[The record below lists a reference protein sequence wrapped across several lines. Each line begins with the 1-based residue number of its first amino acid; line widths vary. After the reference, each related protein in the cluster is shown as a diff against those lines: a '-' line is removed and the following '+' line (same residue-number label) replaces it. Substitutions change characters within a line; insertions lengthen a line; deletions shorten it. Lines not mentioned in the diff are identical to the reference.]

1 MLNIVPVIINFNIS
15 VLIQFLLIPVY
26 ALLLYILLV
35 VVSAFFV
42 DTTKEHKKDNPY
54 FRWLIT
60 SSAALMTFFLN
71 IRVHTTGKEKVPDEH
86 FVLVSNHRSNFDPIL
101 QWLVLRKGKLA
112 YISKPENFNV
122 PGYGRFIRK
131 CCFLSIDRNDPR
143 NSFEVFNKAIDLL
156 KSGEVSIGVYPEG
169 TRSKQCV
176 LLPFHSG
183 VFKIPQKANVPLVVM
198 TVTGTEQIHKNTPF
212 KRTNVHLDI
221 IDVIPAE
228 HINDM
233 RTNDLCEMVRQEIAD
248 HLKELG

>member
-1 MLNIVPVIINFNIS
+1 MLYIAFGPLKAYLPII
-15 VLIQFLLIPVY
+15 IQLLLFPVY

-35 VVSAFFV
+35 VISAFFV
-42 DTTKEHKKDNPY
+42 DTSREYTKDSPY
-54 FRWLIT
+54 FRWLLY
-60 SSAALMTFFLN
+60 SSSALMTFFLN
-71 IRVHTTGKEKVPDEH
+71 IRVETTGLDQVPEEH

-101 QWLVLRKGKLA
+101 QWLMLPKAKLA

-131 CCFLSIDRNDPR
+131 CCFLSINRSDPYD
-143 NSFEVFNKAIDLL
+143 SYQVFNKAIDLL

-176 LLPFHSG
+176 LLPFHAG
-183 VFKIPQKANVPLVVM
+183 VFKIAQKANAPLVVM

-212 KRTNVHLDI
+212 KKTVVHLDV

-228 HINDM
+228 HVNDM
-233 RTNDLCEMVRQEIAD
+233 KTNDLCEMVRQEIDD
-248 HLKELG
+248 HLKEIG